1 MEQTYADETLLTNLD
16 YLDVNEGIL
25 KSGYSIRIK
34 AGRIAEIGKGSTVGT
49 ASKTIDLK
57 GRVVIPGLIDCH
69 VHCSSHLSGPSPC
82 LPSTMSLLGARR
94 VHRMLRRG
102 FTTVRDAGGT
112 DAGLKDAIA
121 RRIVPGPRL
130 FVSGKALSQTG
141 GHGDPR
147 SEYDLFDLCG
157 CGAMAAGFGRVADGP
172 DEFLRAARDELRLGA
187 DQIKIVASGGV
198 GSPTGSLEQMQLSD
212 AEIQAVVDEATRA
225 GTYVMAHV
233 YAASGIKRLVEL
245 GVRTIEHG
253 NLLDED
259 TAKLMALRGVY
270 LVPNLVAYRSI
281 AKHGK
286 RQGYPAAG
294 LARLDAILTA
304 GTRSIELANAA
315 GVKIAFGT
323 DLVKDPESQSEEFLI
338 RSAVMT
344 PIEIIRS
351 ATVIGAEIIRRP
363 GQLGILAEGA
373 FADLLA
379 IDGDPLSDISLLTGQ
394 GQHIPFIMKDGHVE
408 KDATEIDPDENW
420 FSRWFGP
427 EVPPSA

>member
-1 MEQTYADETLLTNLD
+1 MEPTSNETLLTNFD
-16 YLDVNEGIL
+16 YLDVVEGVL
-25 KSGYSIRIK
+25 KSGYSMRIK
-34 AGRIAEIGKGSTVGT
+34 DGRIAEISRGGLGRTTGG
-49 ASKTIDLK
+49 AIDLK
-57 GRVVIPGLIDCH
+57 GRVVMPGLIDCH
-69 VHCSSHLSGPSPC
+69 VHCSSHLSGLSPC
-82 LPSTMSLLGARR
+82 LPSTLSLLGARR
-94 VHRMLRRG
+94 VYRMLRRG

-121 RRIVPGPRL
+121 KRIVPGPRM

-147 SEYDLFDLCG
+147 SEFDSFDLCG
-157 CGAMAAGFGRVADGP
+157 CGLMSAGFGRVADGAP
-172 DEFLRAARDELRLGA
+172 EFLKAARDELRLGA

-198 GSPTGSLEQMQLSD
+198 GSPTGSLDQMQLAD
-212 AEIQAVVDEATRA
+212 DEIRAVVDEATRA

-259 TAKLMALRGVY
+259 TARLMAVRGSY
-270 LVPNLVAYRSI
+270 LVPNLIAYRSI
-281 AKHGK
+281 AQHGEK
-286 RQGYPAAG
+286 QGYPAAG
-294 LARLDAILTA
+294 MARLGAILDA
-304 GTRSIELANAA
+304 GTRSIELAKAA

-351 ATVIGAEIIRRP
+351 ATLIGAEIVRQP
-363 GQLGILAEGA
+363 GKLGVIAEGA
-373 FADLLA
+373 IADLLA
-379 IDGDPLSDISLLTGQ
+379 IDGDPLIEIGLLTQQ
-394 GQHIPFIMKDGHVE
+394 GRHIPFIMKDGFIE
-408 KDATEIDPDENW
+408 KNATDFDSDSHW
-420 FSRWFGP
+420 FSQWFAP
-427 EVPPSA
+427 EIPPLA